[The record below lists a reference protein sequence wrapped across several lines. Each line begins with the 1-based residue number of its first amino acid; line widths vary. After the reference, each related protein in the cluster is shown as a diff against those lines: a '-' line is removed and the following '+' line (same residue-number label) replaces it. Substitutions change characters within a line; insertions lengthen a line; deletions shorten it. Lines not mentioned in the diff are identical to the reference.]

1 VDFDTADCDSDD
13 DQQQHLTNNSI
24 ENLNKS
30 ANDHAN
36 KSSSESSAAITSK
49 KFTIKDSMSAKKST
63 NEAESIKKS
72 DESPSS
78 GEKNAAK
85 KVTVAADNGK
95 DDKSCAKEK
104 TRDTKSEM

>member
-13 DQQQHLTNNSI
+13 QQQQHHTNNTI
-24 ENLNKS
+24 EILNKS

-36 KSSSESSAAITSK
+36 KSISDPTSK

-72 DESPSS
+72 EESPAS
-78 GEKNAAK
+78 GEKSAAK
-85 KVTVAADNGK
+85 TGGAANDNGK
-95 DDKSCAKEK
+95 DDKSKEK
-104 TRDTKSEM
+104 TREIKSEM

>member
-13 DQQQHLTNNSI
+13 QQQQQHTNNTI
-24 ENLNKS
+24 EILNKS

-36 KSSSESSAAITSK
+36 KSISDPTSK

-72 DESPSS
+72 EESPAS
-78 GEKNAAK
+78 GEKSAAK
-85 KVTVAADNGK
+85 TGGAANDNGK
-95 DDKSCAKEK
+95 DDKSKEK
-104 TRDTKSEM
+104 TREIKSEM

>member
-13 DQQQHLTNNSI
+13 QQQQQQQQTNNTI
-24 ENLNKS
+24 EILNKS

-36 KSSSESSAAITSK
+36 KSISDPTSK

-72 DESPSS
+72 EESPAS
-78 GEKNAAK
+78 GEKSAAK
-85 KVTVAADNGK
+85 TVAAANDNGK
-95 DDKSCAKEK
+95 DDKSKEK
-104 TRDTKSEM
+104 TRELKSEM